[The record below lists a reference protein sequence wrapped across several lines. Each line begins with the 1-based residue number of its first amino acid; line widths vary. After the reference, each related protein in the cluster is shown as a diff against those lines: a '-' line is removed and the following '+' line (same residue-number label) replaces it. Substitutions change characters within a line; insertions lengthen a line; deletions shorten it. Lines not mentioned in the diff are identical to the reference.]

1 MDNMY
6 NPHMDSVEDAIKIV
20 SDTLG
25 IDGKYIKIREL
36 FYTKSLI
43 TRILFLIK
51 GFKHTFYMIL
61 DPVSFY
67 YMHNVPLAGLS
78 RKLPEIK
85 WTINDIKG

>member
-1 MDNMY
+1 MDNKK
-6 NPHMDSVEDAIKIV
+6 SVEDAIKIV
-20 SDTLG
+20 SNTLG

-36 FYTKSLI
+36 FCTKSLI

-51 GFKHTFYMIL
+51 GFRYTFYMIL
-61 DPVSFY
+61 DPDSFY

-78 RKLPEIK
+78 HKLPEIK